1 MRRFLPLGLVLTLI
15 LTGGAA
21 RGQGKS
27 VVPAAHT
34 APASKGRDMTK
45 LPLAQQQLFVTAQRG
60 MNWLRRTNRP
70 DGRFVYGFLPALST
84 TMEGDDYLAQ
94 AGAGFAL
101 ARAARYFGD
110 DNCTT
115 VARQALLT
123 LLLETTTDAKT
134 PQVRRTAAPPQ
145 LVNRLAA
152 HGLLV
157 LAIHE
162 LSAPSKD
169 LLDQGD
175 QLAQYLRQQQRTDG
189 LLLIAEAGDDAKA
202 AAAETHLHAAGLA
215 LHGIARSQRLRP
227 ASWKLDMLRKARAC
241 YVPYWKEH
249 KNLPQALSHAPA
261 WAEAYVL
268 TKDQAY
274 ADAVFAMNDWL
285 CGLQYQ
291 QVDPQRKRWLGG
303 FPTWSGGKAVAQAP
317 DIHSAACAECLAE
330 ACRVARAAGDLT
342 RYRRYRRALEQC
354 LMFLTT
360 LQYTPARTRH
370 FVEEFRPAIAGAF
383 HGSHQDGNLRI
394 DYTQHA
400 LSALVLYLEHA
411 AD

>member
-1 MRRFLPLGLVLTLI
+1 MRRFLSVGLVVALVLP
-15 LTGGAA
+15 GVV
-21 RGQGKS
+21 RGQGKN

-34 APASKGRDMTK
+34 APPASKGRDLTK
-45 LPLAQQQLFVTAQRG
+45 MPLAQQQLYVTAQRG
-60 MNWLRRTNRP
+60 MDWLRRTNRP
-70 DGRFVYGFLPALST
+70 DGRFVYGFLPALSV

-101 ARAARYFGD
+101 ARSARYFGD
-110 DNCTT
+110 DHCTT

-123 LLLETTTDAKT
+123 LLLETTTDAKE
-134 PQVRRTAAPPQ
+134 PQLRRTAAPPR

-152 HGLLV
+152 HGLLL

-162 LSAPSKD
+162 LATPSKD

-175 QLAQYLRQQQRTDG
+175 QLANYLRGQQSADG
-189 LLLIAEAGDDAKA
+189 LLLVAEAGDDAKA
-202 AAAETHLHAAGLA
+202 AAAEPHLHAAGLA
-215 LHGIARSQRLRP
+215 LHGIARSQRRRP
-227 ASWKLDMLRKARAC
+227 VAWKLAMLRKARDC

-249 KNLPQALSHAPA
+249 KNLPQTLSHAPA
-261 WAEAYVL
+261 WAEAYLL
-268 TKDQAY
+268 TKEQAY

-291 QVDPQRKRWLGG
+291 QVDPQRKHWLGG

-330 ACRVARAAGDLT
+330 ACRVARATGDLA
-342 RYRRYRRALEQC
+342 RYRRYRQALEQC

-383 HGSHQDGNLRI
+383 HASHQDGNLRL

-400 LSALVLYLEHA
+400 LSALTLYLEHA
-411 AD
+411 VD